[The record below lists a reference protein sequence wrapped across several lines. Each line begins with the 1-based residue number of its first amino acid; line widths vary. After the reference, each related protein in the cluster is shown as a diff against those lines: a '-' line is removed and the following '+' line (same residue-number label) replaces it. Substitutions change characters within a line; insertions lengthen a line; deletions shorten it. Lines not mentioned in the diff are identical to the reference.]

1 MTKLLM
7 TKIDVPSWARPFAI
21 DIDTEFEGRVYQ
33 AAQSQMGDIQES
45 AHRLIQRYLDE
56 VSADTPFP
64 EKARMTGDYYISE
77 QRYGLSASSVR
88 QEASEH
94 RLGLFARCLEH
105 PFAQLQT
112 DFDYLGLEVYFL
124 WNEESGK
131 FEATDDIDS
140 SSI

>member
-21 DIDTEFEGRVYQ
+21 GIDTEFEGRVYQ
-33 AAQSQMGDIQES
+33 AAQSQMSDIQRA

-56 VSADTPFP
+56 VSAGMQFP
-64 EKARMTGDYYISE
+64 EKTRMTGDYYISE
-77 QRYGLSASSVR
+77 QRYGISVSSVR
-88 QEASEH
+88 REASEH
-94 RLGLFARCLEH
+94 RLSLFVRCLEH
-105 PFAQLQT
+105 PFAQHQT
-112 DFDYLGLEVYFL
+112 DFDYLGLEIHFL
-124 WNEESGK
+124 WNEENGK